1 MRLLFLS
8 RTHKQKQNPCFTSSL
23 GSSLPLR
30 AGRSSVRAAL
40 SHIFCSVLLYFFFF
54 WFFSAAPP
62 PLLPCQRRP
71 LFPFRA
77 VTLLCN
83 QLLQYGLELPKQIG
97 RPTKRRTTVVAPLW
111 VFSAGA
117 LYQVLNA
124 EAAMNEIMGRGAPSS
139 GGGGVGGG
147 GGHSL
152 KPHKNSRTIR
162 VQARALLFP
171 PPRVSGFLCADRQA
185 GGIRQGRPPFFSRPL
200 SKPPFH

>member
-124 EAAMNEIMGRGAPSS
+124 EAAMNEIMGGEGGTVEWWWWSRWRWGSLPETSQEFQNNPCAGESAPFPTSQ
-139 GGGGVGGG
+139 GF
-147 GGHSL
+147 
-152 KPHKNSRTIR
+152 R
-162 VQARALLFP
+162 VP
-171 PPRVSGFLCADRQA
+171 LC
-185 GGIRQGRPPFFSRPL
+185 
-200 SKPPFH
+200 

>member
-1 MRLLFLS
+1 MFITDS
-8 RTHKQKQNPCFTSSL
+8 
-23 GSSLPLR
+23 
-30 AGRSSVRAAL
+30 RAASVVVCRYEQADL
-40 SHIFCSVLLYFFFF
+40 PCALHFLTFSVPFYYIFSSFGSLVQR
-54 WFFSAAPP
+54 P

-124 EAAMNEIMGRGAPSS
+124 EAAMNEIMGGE
-139 GGGGVGGG
+139 GGGGTVEWWWWSRWRWG
-147 GGHSL
+147 SL
-152 KPHKNSRTIR
+152 PETSQEFQNNPCAGESAPFPTSQGFR
-162 VQARALLFP
+162 VP
-171 PPRVSGFLCADRQA
+171 LC
-185 GGIRQGRPPFFSRPL
+185 
-200 SKPPFH
+200 